1 VFARTW
7 RFESSLG
14 HQHFKEPT
22 PVFRPRYAAVLICSA
37 LVPVSVGF
45 PVRRSTASRKW
56 VSRKWEYRKVVF
68 IRSIPL
74 VRTLLQKWTEAFS
87 SEVGYL
93 CWSHEGEYIYFQD
106 KGISAQNYHNR
117 IVRFR
122 RSDRKIPKHSGSQE
136 GRAPDHRNDRGLV
149 WTCSRRLTSICPL
162 AARQKFMRSKW
173 IGNKVSAPD

>member
-1 VFARTW
+1 
-7 RFESSLG
+7 
-14 HQHFKEPT
+14 
-22 PVFRPRYAAVLICSA
+22 VLICSA

-122 RSDRKIPKHSGSQE
+122 RSDRKIQNIVEVKNV
-136 GRAPDHRNDRGLV
+136 GRLTTGTIVDWFGLAPDD
-149 WTCSRRLTSICPL
+149 SPL
-162 AARQKFMRSKW
+162 FAR
-173 IGNKVSAPD
+173 